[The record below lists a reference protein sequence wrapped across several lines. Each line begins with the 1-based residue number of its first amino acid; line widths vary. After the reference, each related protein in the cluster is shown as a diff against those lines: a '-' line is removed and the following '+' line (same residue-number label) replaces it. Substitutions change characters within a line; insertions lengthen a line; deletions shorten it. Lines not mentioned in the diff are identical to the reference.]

1 MASKPQHFI
10 GLDVSQKSTAVCI
23 IDEKGK
29 VVSEGACL
37 TRPFDL
43 VNYVR
48 KRSDCIEKIGLEAG
62 ALSPWIYSELT
73 KAGLPVVVLET
84 FQTYRAL
91 SMRRNK
97 TDKNDARGLAELMRM
112 GEDWIR
118 IVHLKSQWAQE
129 VRTTLSLR
137 HNLVGMRVTIE
148 NRISGLMKPFGL
160 LVARGSVNH
169 DTFRE
174 RVVDKLRHATTDG
187 INLSSSILP
196 MLDMHR
202 DMWRQS
208 DEYDKQIEKLAKAD
222 PVCQRLMTVPGVGP
236 VTALTYV
243 TAVDDPS
250 RFTHADDIGAYFG
263 LTPRV
268 FQSGESSQ
276 TGKISKRGDS
286 LVRLALVR
294 AATVLMVS
302 TKTWTPLKAWGVR
315 LAKRIGFNKAKVAV
329 ARKLAVLLHRLWVS
343 GMNYQPKRIKE
354 PPVSVQGAVA

>member
-1 MASKPQHFI
+1 MTEIQHFI

-43 VNYVR
+43 VNYIR
-48 KRSDCIEKIGLEAG
+48 KRSDHVAKVGLEAG
-62 ALSPWIYSELT
+62 ALSPWLYTELT
-73 KAGLPVVVLET
+73 KAGLPVFVLET

-97 TDKNDARGLAELMRM
+97 TDRNDARGLAELMRM

-118 IVHLKSQWAQE
+118 VVHLKSLWAQE

-137 HNLVGMRVTIE
+137 HNLVGMRVGLE
-148 NRISGLMKPFGL
+148 NRITGLMKPFGL
-160 LVARGSVNH
+160 LVSRGSVTH

-174 RVVDKLRHATTDG
+174 RVMDKLRSANSNG
-187 INLSSSILP
+187 INLFGSILP

-202 DMWRQS
+202 DMWHQI
-208 DEYDKQIEKLAKAD
+208 DNYDKAVATMAKAD

-236 VTALTYV
+236 ITALTYV
-243 TAVDDPS
+243 TAIDDPS
-250 RFTHADDIGAYFG
+250 RFEDADDIAAYFG

-268 FQSGESSQ
+268 FQSGESHQS
-276 TGKISKRGDS
+276 GKISKRGDS
-286 LVRLALVR
+286 MVRLALVR
-294 AATVLMVS
+294 AATVVLVS
-302 TKTWTPLKAWGVR
+302 SKIWTPLKAWGIK
-315 LAKRIGFNKAKVAV
+315 LARRVGFNKAKVAV
-329 ARKLAVLLHRLWVS
+329 ARKLAILLHKLWVS
-343 GMNYQPKRIKE
+343 GEDYRPKRIKE
-354 PPVSVQGAVA
+354 PPAPMEGVVV